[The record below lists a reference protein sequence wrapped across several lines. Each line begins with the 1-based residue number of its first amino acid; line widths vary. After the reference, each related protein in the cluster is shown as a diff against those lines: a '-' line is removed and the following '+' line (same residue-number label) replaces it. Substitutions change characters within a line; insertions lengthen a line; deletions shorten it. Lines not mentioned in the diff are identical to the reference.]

1 MNEMNLLRAALAIPV
16 DCINNL
22 QSDTTIVV
30 NPIPPEV
37 CQFIITDKHWL
48 IENILCLLSN
58 ATKYSTCKSHLT
70 DLIWSDLIW
79 SPFPSFFYHPSPLSS
94 QALFSHHPLIPFS
107 YSILFCYRRCSKPD
121 LRARLSNPRVPQ
133 PQDTKSDY
141 RGFRYRNP

>member
-70 DLIWSDLIW
+70 DLILSYLI
-79 SPFPSFFYHPSPLSS
+79 
-94 QALFSHHPLIPFS
+94 
-107 YSILFCYRRCSKPD
+107 
-121 LRARLSNPRVPQ
+121 
-133 PQDTKSDY
+133 
-141 RGFRYRNP
+141 

>member
-1 MNEMNLLRAALAIPV
+1 MNLLRVALAIPV

-58 ATKYSTCKSHLT
+58 ATKYSTCESYLT
-70 DLIWSDLIW
+70 ELLSFFLYPGQL
-79 SPFPSFFYHPSPLSS
+79 PFPLRPLVSHIILSFPSSIRTLLL
-94 QALFSHHPLIPFS
+94 QA
-107 YSILFCYRRCSKPD
+107 
-121 LRARLSNPRVPQ
+121 ARL
-133 PQDTKSDY
+133 T
-141 RGFRYRNP
+141 